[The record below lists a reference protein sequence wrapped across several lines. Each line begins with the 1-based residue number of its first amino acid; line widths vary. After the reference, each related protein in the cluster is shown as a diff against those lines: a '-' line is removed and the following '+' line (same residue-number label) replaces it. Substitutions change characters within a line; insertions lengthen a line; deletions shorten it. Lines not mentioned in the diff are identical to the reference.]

1 MNSLI
6 KIMRLSGPLPAL
18 ILTGLA
24 LGLAAC
30 SSSSPSLTSQASFT
44 EQGTNSTASSG
55 PPPSAVTPA
64 SKQSTQ
70 QVAQLFDKY
79 SVPASSD
86 DAVDYRLAPMDVV
99 DVTVYD
105 VPNLSRTAQVSAAGF
120 ISLPLVNDVKASGR
134 TTDQLQHD
142 IAAKLKKDFM
152 QSPQVFVSVKEYNSQ
167 RVTVD
172 GAVKN
177 PGVFPMKGKTTLVE
191 AIASAGGLSDMGS
204 PSGIYV
210 LRKVDGKKMA
220 ARFDLN
226 EIRKG
231 QKDDPV
237 LRAGDII
244 MVDES
249 GGKVMMKGLQQA
261 MGFTGLFSLL
271 AL

>member
-1 MNSLI
+1 
-6 KIMRLSGPLPAL
+6 MRRSRPLPAL
-18 ILTGLA
+18 FLTGLA

-44 EQGTNSTASSG
+44 EQGTKTSAPVG
-55 PPPSAVTPA
+55 PAVTPA

-172 GAVKN
+172 GAVAK

-231 QKDDPV
+231 LKDDPV
-237 LRAGDII
+237 LRAGDIV

-249 GGKVMMKGLQQA
+249 GGKVMLKGLQQA